1 MAAHGLQTRMNVVIA
16 ESKFSNLVQI
26 TLEYFMIFSSTFDL
40 PVLKFVFSIILG
52 KNAHFNLYG
61 T

>member
-1 MAAHGLQTRMNVVIA
+1 MNVVIA